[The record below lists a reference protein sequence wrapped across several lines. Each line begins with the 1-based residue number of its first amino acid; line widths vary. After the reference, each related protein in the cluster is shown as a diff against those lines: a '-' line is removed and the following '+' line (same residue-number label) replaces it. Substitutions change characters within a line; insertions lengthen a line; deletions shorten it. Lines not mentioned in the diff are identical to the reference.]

1 MISEHNAN
9 RCFLRPS
16 VTTELEMRDQF
27 GIIFLGEYYVLHRK
41 TLYLLAEHKFV
52 LRFAVTKG
60 AKLFQIS
67 VSLRLP

>member
-9 RCFLRPS
+9 SCFLRPS
-16 VTTELEMRDQF
+16 VTTELEMRDQL
-27 GIIFLGEYYVLHRK
+27 GRIFLEE
-41 TLYLLAEHKFV
+41 YLLAEHKFV
-52 LRFAVTKG
+52 LRFALTKG

>member
-1 MISEHNAN
+1 MMFHHS
-9 RCFLRPS
+9 F
-16 VTTELEMRDQF
+16 TTELEIRDQL
-27 GIIFLGEYYVLHRK
+27 GRIFLEEYFVLHRK
-41 TLYLLAEHKFV
+41 TLYLLAEHEFV

>member
-27 GIIFLGEYYVLHRK
+27 GRIFLGEYVLHRK
-41 TLYLLAEHKFV
+41 TLYLLAEHEFV

-67 VSLRLP
+67 VSLRLS

>member
-9 RCFLRPS
+9 SCFLRPS
-16 VTTELEMRDQF
+16 VTTELEMRDQL
-27 GIIFLGEYYVLHRK
+27 GKIFLEEYFVLHRK

-60 AKLFQIS
+60 AKLF
-67 VSLRLP
+67 